1 MEEQFSRTALI
12 TGGDGVE
19 RLRSSYVAV
28 FGIGGVGSYAAEA
41 LARAGIGRLKLVD
54 GDVVEES
61 NINRQL
67 AALHSTVGMYKA
79 EVMAARVR
87 DISPH
92 CRAEADTR
100 YFTPETEDEFRLEG
114 CDYMVDAIDMV
125 TGKIALAERAVREGI
140 PIISS
145 MGTGNK
151 LDPSGFKVA
160 LIEDTR
166 VCPLAR
172 VMRREL
178 KKRGIEGIKAVYSEE
193 EPVKAGRTPGSISF
207 VPSVAGLI
215 MAGEVI
221 RDILKSKP

>member
-87 DISPH
+87 DINPH

-100 YFTPETEDEFRLEG
+100 YFNPETEDEFRLEG

-125 TGKIALAERAVREGI
+125 TGKIALAERAVKEGI

-145 MGTGNK
+145 MG
-151 LDPSGFKVA
+151 
-160 LIEDTR
+160 
-166 VCPLAR
+166 
-172 VMRREL
+172 RET
-178 KKRGIEGIKAVYSEE
+178 SW
-193 EPVKAGRTPGSISF
+193 
-207 VPSVAGLI
+207 
-215 MAGEVI
+215 
-221 RDILKSKP
+221 ILQDSKWL